1 MLLAEPDSSTLR
13 NRRTKMEEHKKTV
26 QSEERTRIQGSQTD
40 ELQEEE
46 DRSILRS
53 MKELGYIDIGLDI

>member
-13 NRRTKMEEHKKTV
+13 NRRTEMEEHKKTV
-26 QSEERTRIQGSQTD
+26 QSEESTLIEGSQTD
-40 ELQEEE
+40 ELQEDE

>member
-13 NRRTKMEEHKKTV
+13 NRRTEMEEHKKTV
-26 QSEERTRIQGSQTD
+26 QSEESTLIEGSQTD

>member
-13 NRRTKMEEHKKTV
+13 NRRTEMEEHKKTV
-26 QSEERTRIQGSQTD
+26 QSEESTLIEGSQTD

-53 MKELGYIDIGLDI
+53 MQELGYIDIGLDI

>member
-1 MLLAEPDSSTLR
+1 
-13 NRRTKMEEHKKTV
+13 MEEYKKAV
-26 QSEERTRIQGSQTD
+26 QTGETTEKGSQTD
-40 ELQEEE
+40 ASQEE

>member
-13 NRRTKMEEHKKTV
+13 NRRTEMEEHKKTV
-26 QSEERTRIQGSQTD
+26 QSEESNLIEGSQTD